1 MCVFCI
7 VIHRMDRRIARFT
20 YRTLE
25 SKGCK
30 SAGKKRWK
38 TWEQYE
44 NGIRERN
51 YDLYYFATEM
61 GPTNLVYSSGI
72 VYHRRCQK
80 SIAIYG
86 RDESARRIRN
96 RRTYKRVHKFFLFY
110 SLRKHKSARS
120 RLIHSAATPIDVH
133 DTKFID
139 ASRRTP
145 DARPNDVIRVAG
157 TPWSIRN
164 LLGFR
169 SKPNDHAF
177 PGRRTFRSSRVID
190 LARPSFP
197 NIDLFSWLSYFPI
210 AISRNIYARR
220 NIRQNK

>member
-1 MCVFCI
+1 M
-7 VIHRMDRRIARFT
+7 
-20 YRTLE
+20 RTE
-25 SKGCK
+25 Y
-30 SAGKKRWK
+30 A
-38 TWEQYE
+38 
-44 NGIRERN
+44 NGITIYTISLQKWARQILCILQGS
-51 YDLYYFATEM
+51 YIIDA
-61 GPTNLVYSSGI
+61 VK
-72 VYHRRCQK
+72 K

-86 RDESARRIRN
+86 RDESARRVRN

-190 LARPSFP
+190 PARPSFP
-197 NIDLFSWLSYFPI
+197 SIDLFS
-210 AISRNIYARR
+210 
-220 NIRQNK
+220 